1 LVKKCAVFNRASVD
15 KKYLDIIYRIDFKHY
30 YFYVGKNRIF
40 SLWIKVDLVYRIA
53 RRKNKANILA
63 R

>member
-1 LVKKCAVFNRASVD
+1 MVKKCAVFDRASVD

-30 YFYVGKNRIF
+30 YFYVGKTVFF
-40 SLWIKVDLVYRIA
+40 SLWIKVDWVYRIA

>member
-1 LVKKCAVFNRASVD
+1 VQLLIERLLIKNILILFIVLILNNISFTLGKTVF
-15 KKYLDIIYRIDFKHY
+15 
-30 YFYVGKNRIF
+30 F
-40 SLWIKVDLVYRIA
+40 SLWIKVDWVYRIA

>member
-1 LVKKCAVFNRASVD
+1 VQFLIERLLIKNILILFIVLILNNIIFTLGKTVF
-15 KKYLDIIYRIDFKHY
+15 
-30 YFYVGKNRIF
+30 F
-40 SLWIKVDLVYRIA
+40 SLWIKVDWVYRIA

>member
-1 LVKKCAVFNRASVD
+1 VQLLIERLLIKNILILFIVLILNNISFTLKKTVF
-15 KKYLDIIYRIDFKHY
+15 
-30 YFYVGKNRIF
+30 F
-40 SLWIKVDLVYRIA
+40 SLWIKVDWVYRIA

>member
-1 LVKKCAVFNRASVD
+1 VQFLIERLLIKNILILFIVLILNTIIFTLKKTVF
-15 KKYLDIIYRIDFKHY
+15 
-30 YFYVGKNRIF
+30 F
-40 SLWIKVDLVYRIA
+40 SLWIKVDWVYRIA

>member
-1 LVKKCAVFNRASVD
+1 VQLLIERLLIKNILILFIVLILINISFTLGKTVF
-15 KKYLDIIYRIDFKHY
+15 
-30 YFYVGKNRIF
+30 F
-40 SLWIKVDLVYRIA
+40 SLWIKVDWVYRIA

>member
-1 LVKKCAVFNRASVD
+1 VQLLIERLLIKNILILFIVLILNTIIFTLEKTVF
-15 KKYLDIIYRIDFKHY
+15 
-30 YFYVGKNRIF
+30 F
-40 SLWIKVDLVYRIA
+40 SLWIKVDWVYRIA

>member
-1 LVKKCAVFNRASVD
+1 VQFLIERLLIKNILILFIVLILNTIIFNLGKTVF
-15 KKYLDIIYRIDFKHY
+15 
-30 YFYVGKNRIF
+30 F
-40 SLWIKVDLVYRIA
+40 SLWIKVDWVYRIA

>member
-1 LVKKCAVFNRASVD
+1 VQFLIERLLIKNILILFIVLILNTIIFTLEKTVF
-15 KKYLDIIYRIDFKHY
+15 
-30 YFYVGKNRIF
+30 F
-40 SLWIKVDLVYRIA
+40 SLWIKVDWVYRIA

>member
-1 LVKKCAVFNRASVD
+1 VQFLIERLLIKNILILFIVLILNNISFTLGKTVF
-15 KKYLDIIYRIDFKHY
+15 
-30 YFYVGKNRIF
+30 F
-40 SLWIKVDLVYRIA
+40 SLWIKVDWVYRIA